1 MEVWS
6 NERFADYAME
16 VYGGR
21 CEHETFGVG
30 HQSWECNCKVT
41 DDDTSEPPTRAPQSS
56 VTSPPLSPP
65 QSPHAPCPPARSAP
79 SLPSVASARR
89 ASASPRRNVEVRA
102 ANSQDVELEVKGLL
116 DDMVGQIDDT
126 EALAEA
132 GVEVAFPVCVL
143 IGERGPAR
151 PRLRALAPY
160 DADASWAYPDE
171 PYHEELEDF
180 TDPSHDG
187 DYCNDVDPY
196 DRCVADM
203 MRVAEEDED
212 SY

>member
-1 MEVWS
+1 VPTG
-6 NERFADYAME
+6 A
-16 VYGGR
+16 
-21 CEHETFGVG
+21 VG
-30 HQSWECNCKVT
+30 AVATKRRK
-41 DDDTSEPPTRAPQSS
+41 RAPRKRKSK
-56 VTSPPLSPP
+56 
-65 QSPHAPCPPARSAP
+65 AKRRGARG
-79 SLPSVASARR
+79 
-89 ASASPRRNVEVRA
+89 

-132 GVEVAFPVCVL
+132 GVEVAFSVCVL